1 MSDEPVQLPPGE
13 LPALARVLGD
23 SPETAIAANRLMRGA
38 CSAYV
43 VGQPAR
49 FKVAVVVSVDNPED
63 PFGFGEDP
71 EALWSILEPLAGWR
85 VVNVSPSV
93 APKLGAVIRASTGS
107 RVAYYGDVYHT
118 LTRPPVTYSH
128 PHVRI
133 LEVDDRTLFDG
144 VPDDLKPGMRGDV
157 EIVLREG
164 FVAGA
169 VVDSKVVSVA
179 HTNAITERY
188 ADIGVFTH
196 QDCRN
201 RGYSTASA
209 ALVTAAIQERGLTP
223 VWSCGEDNLQSLR
236 VAAKVGFTELS
247 RRTYVIPFR
256 RVQSRPPPGLPAS
269 GRRPSKSAS

>member
-1 MSDEPVQLPPGE
+1 MSNRPVQLPPDE

-23 SPETAIAANRLMRGA
+23 SPETAIPAHRLMRGA
-38 CSAYV
+38 CTAHI
-43 VGQPAR
+43 VGELAR
-49 FKVAVVVSVDNPED
+49 FRAAVIMSHDNPGEPD
-63 PFGFGEDP
+63 GFGEDP
-71 EALWSILEPLAGWR
+71 EALWSILEPLKGWR
-85 VVNVSPSV
+85 VVDASPSV

-118 LTRPPVTYSH
+118 LTRAAVPHSH
-128 PHVRI
+128 PHVQ
-133 LEVDDRTLFDG
+133 LLTVDDRALFDG

-169 VVDSKVVSVA
+169 VVDDHLVSVA
-179 HTNAITERY
+179 HTNAITDRY

-196 QDCRN
+196 QDFRN

-209 ALVTAAIQERGLTP
+209 STVARAIQKSGRTP

-236 VAAKVGFTELS
+236 VAAKVGFTEVS
-247 RRTYVIPFR
+247 RRTYVIPFN
-256 RVQSRPPPGLPAS
+256 RVQS
-269 GRRPSKSAS
+269 

>member
-1 MSDEPVQLPPGE
+1 MSIGSVQLSPDE
-13 LPALARVLGD
+13 LPELARVLGD
-23 SPETAIAANRLMRGA
+23 SPETAIPANRLMRGV

-49 FKVAVVVSVDNPED
+49 FKAAVVVSHDNPAE

-71 EALWSILEPLAGWR
+71 EALWSILEPLEGWR
-85 VVNVSPSV
+85 VVDVSRSV
-93 APKLGAVIRASTGS
+93 APKLGALIRASTGS

-118 LTRPPVTYSH
+118 LTRPAVMHSH
-128 PHVRI
+128 PDVR
-133 LEVDDRTLFDG
+133 LLTEDDRALFDG

-169 VVDSKVVSVA
+169 VVDNQVVSVA

-188 ADIGVFTH
+188 ADIGVFSH
-196 QDCRN
+196 QDFRN

-209 ALVTAAIQERGLTP
+209 STVARAIQGSGRIP
-223 VWSCGEDNLQSLR
+223 VWSCGEDNLTSLR
-236 VAAKVGFTELS
+236 VAAKVGFTEVS
-247 RRTYVIPFR
+247 RRTYVIPFN
-256 RVQSRPPPGLPAS
+256 RVQS
-269 GRRPSKSAS
+269 

>member
-1 MSDEPVQLPPGE
+1 
-13 LPALARVLGD
+13 
-23 SPETAIAANRLMRGA
+23 MRGA

-49 FKVAVVVSVDNPED
+49 FKAAVVVSVDNPQE

-71 EALWSILEPLAGWR
+71 DALWSILAPLEGWR

-118 LTRPPVTYSH
+118 LTRPAASHSH
-128 PHVRI
+128 PHVR
-133 LEVDDRTLFDG
+133 LLTVDDRALFDG

-169 VVDSKVVSVA
+169 VVDDRLVSVA

-196 QDCRN
+196 EDFRN
-201 RGYSTASA
+201 RGYSTAA
-209 ALVTAAIQERGLTP
+209 ASIVASAIQKSGRTP

-236 VAAKVGFTELS
+236 VAAKVGFTEVS
-247 RRTYVIPFR
+247 RRTYVIPFN
-256 RVQSRPPPGLPAS
+256 RVQS
-269 GRRPSKSAS
+269 

>member
-1 MSDEPVQLPPGE
+1 MSIGPVQLSPAE
-13 LPALARVLGD
+13 LSELARVLGD
-23 SPETAIAANRLMRGA
+23 SPETAIPANRLMRGV

-49 FKVAVVVSVDNPED
+49 FKAAVVVSHDNPAE

-71 EALWSILEPLAGWR
+71 EALWSILEPLEGWR

-93 APKLGAVIRASTGS
+93 APKLGALIRSSTGS

-118 LTRPPVTYSH
+118 LTRPAVMHSH
-128 PHVRI
+128 PHVR
-133 LEVDDRTLFDG
+133 LLTVDDRALFDG

-169 VVDSKVVSVA
+169 LVDDQVVSVA

-188 ADIGVFTH
+188 ADIGVFSH
-196 QDCRN
+196 QDFRN

-209 ALVTAAIQERGLTP
+209 STVARAIQGSGRIP
-223 VWSCGEDNLQSLR
+223 VWSCGEDNLASLR
-236 VAAKVGFTELS
+236 VAAKVGFTEVS
-247 RRTYVIPFR
+247 RRTYVIPFN
-256 RVQSRPPPGLPAS
+256 RVQS
-269 GRRPSKSAS
+269 